1 MHKYNSKNQR
11 MIQLL
16 VVSLAGFGTGA
27 QAAPDA
33 GTLQQQ
39 IDRER
44 EIALPKKSTPVE
56 IAPQPLKAIPSES
69 ITVKVFTFSGNTLL
83 TAQQLD
89 PIVASYLNRPLSFT
103 ELQQA
108 AAAIAK
114 AYRDAGW
121 IVRAYLPKQ
130 DITEGT
136 VTIQIVEAVF
146 GGTNLEGTPTRI
158 KPERLLS
165 TVDVFQKKGQ
175 NLNTDQ
181 IDRAIL
187 LLDDLPGLTVAGSL
201 KKGAGKNET
210 DLVLK
215 TSDEPLINGDVGADN
230 AGSRSTGSNR
240 ISGNLY
246 LNSPLGLG
254 DQATLNLI
262 HSRGNDYS
270 RLAYSIPVGQQGW
283 RIGASGSYLNYD
295 LVEGDFAGQG
305 SGNSSTVGLD
315 ASYPIIRS
323 RMKNLYLGLNA
334 DHKSFDNEFNNATS
348 TRYDIN
354 NFSVSLNGNL
364 FDKLAGGGANAA
376 SLSLTQGDVD
386 LSNRDNRTQA
396 NANPLGIGGNFNKLN
411 YRLSRQQVITDRI
424 SAYVALSGQA
434 AYDNLDSAEK
444 FYLGGANGV
453 RAYPA
458 NEGGGDHGQ
467 LVNLELRGRLPYNFN
482 VTGFYDLGHIK
493 INHDNPAGVGLNAYT
508 LKGAGLSL
516 AWQSDF
522 GLSLKATWARRIG
535 DNPNP
540 TATGND
546 QDGTLKKD
554 RIWLNAAMAF

>member
-1 MHKYNSKNQR
+1 MTMQTRHLF
-11 MIQLL
+11 LL
-16 VVSLAGFGTGA
+16 TTAALFSTTALSV

-33 GTLQQQ
+33 GQLQQQ

-44 EIALPKKSTPVE
+44 EIALPQKSTPVE
-56 IAPQPLKAIPSES
+56 VAPQPIKSLPSE
-69 ITVKVFTFSGNTLL
+69 TVTVSAFAFNGNTLL
-83 TAQQLD
+83 TTEQLT
-89 PIVASYLNRPLSFT
+89 PIVAGYLNRPLGLA

-108 AAAIAK
+108 ATAVAK
-114 AYRDAGW
+114 AYREAGW
-121 IVRAYLPKQ
+121 IVRAYLPMQ

-146 GGTNLEGTPTRI
+146 GGTQLEGSPTRI
-158 KPERLLS
+158 SETRLLN
-165 TVDVFQKKGQ
+165 TVDQYQTKGQ

-181 IDRAIL
+181 LDRAIL
-187 LLDDLPGLTVAGSL
+187 LLDDLPGVAVAGSL
-201 KKGAGKNET
+201 QKGQGENET

-215 TSDEPLINGDVGADN
+215 TADEPLINAEISADN
-230 AGSRSTGSNR
+230 SGSRSTGSNR
-240 ISGNLY
+240 INGNLY
-246 LNSPLGLG
+246 LNSPLKLG
-254 DQATLNLI
+254 DQASLSVL
-262 HSRGNDYS
+262 HSRGTDYA
-270 RLAYSIPVGQQGW
+270 RLAYSIPVGQQGL

-315 ASYPIIRS
+315 ASYPLIRS
-323 RMKNLYLGLNA
+323 RLKNLYVGINV
-334 DHKSFDNEFNNATS
+334 DHKAFDNTFNQLTS
-348 TRYDIN
+348 TRYNIDNI
-354 NFSVSLNGNL
+354 SLSLNGNL
-364 FDKLAGGGANAA
+364 FDKLGGGGANAA
-376 SLSLTQGDVD
+376 SVTLTQGDID
-386 LSNRDNRTQA
+386 LSSQDNRSQA
-396 NANPLGIGGNFNKLN
+396 GANPLNIGGNFTKLN
-411 YRLSRQQVITDRI
+411 YSLSRQQVITDRI
-424 SAYVALSGQA
+424 SAFAALSGQA
-434 AYDNLDSAEK
+434 ATDNLDSAEK

-467 LVNLELRGRLPYNFN
+467 LLNLELRGRLPYNLN
-482 VTGFYDLGHIK
+482 ITGFYDLGHIK
-493 INHDNPAGVGLNAYT
+493 MNHDNPTGGGLNSYT

-522 GLSLKATWARRIG
+522 GLNLKATWAHRIG

-546 QDGTLKKD
+546 QDGTLKED